1 MPGYIAKTLQRFAPT
16 LTHGAISP
24 ATYIPPHYGVGQQTP
39 HIDTS
44 APLSD
49 SDTTTLQELVGF
61 LLYYARGVDVTILPA
76 VTHLASLQSRPT
88 QNVLQASQRLLAYCA
103 RYPKNALPY
112 NACDMI
118 LHIQSD
124 ASYLSR
130 PNARS
135 VAGAIFYLGNK
146 DQSTHINGSIHA
158 ISTIIPSVVSSAAE
172 AEDAAL
178 FIAGQ
183 EAVSLRNTL
192 HSLGYPQGQTVI
204 LCDNK
209 CAEGVALDII
219 KPKRTKSIDMRYHW
233 IRDRIQ
239 QQQFIVAWRK
249 GANNLADFFTKPLP
263 LHAHQ
268 SLMPLLVHTSPASIS
283 AHLSS
288 SAVRA
293 AT

>member
-1 MPGYIAKTLQRFAPT
+1 MT
-16 LTHGAISP
+16 
-24 ATYIPPHYGVGQQTP
+24 
-39 HIDTS
+39 
-44 APLSD
+44 
-49 SDTTTLQELVGF
+49 
-61 LLYYARGVDVTILPA
+61 
-76 VTHLASLQSRPT
+76 
-88 QNVLQASQRLLAYCA
+88 
-103 RYPKNALPY
+103 
-112 NACDMI
+112 

-135 VAGAIFYLGNK
+135 VAGAISYLGNK
-146 DQSTHINGSIHA
+146 DQPAHINGSIHVL
-158 ISTIIPSVVSSAAE
+158 STIIPSVVSSVAE
-172 AEDAAL
+172 AEYATL

-209 CAEGVALDII
+209 CAEGIALDTI

-249 GANNLADFFTKPLP
+249 GVDNLADFFTKPLP
-263 LHAHQ
+263 VHVHQ
-268 SLMPLLVHTSPASIS
+268 SLMPLLVHTPSASLS
-283 AHLSS
+283 ARISS
-288 SAVRA
+288 SAARA
-293 AT
+293 VKWSAQLHK